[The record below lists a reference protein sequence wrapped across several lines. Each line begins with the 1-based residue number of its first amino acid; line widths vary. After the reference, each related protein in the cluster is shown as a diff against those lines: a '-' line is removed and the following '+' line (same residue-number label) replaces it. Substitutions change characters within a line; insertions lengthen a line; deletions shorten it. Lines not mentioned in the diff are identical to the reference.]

1 MRCSAPAHCMSSA
14 VAEGVGD
21 PPAPAM
27 WPLTG
32 RLSHDVRTSVT
43 CKTDGRLAGWRQP
56 KAERPTALEITAAQ
70 SMLARF
76 DGFEQLAAGYGAA
89 TSENFDQVKAATPR
103 RPEVSRGLC
112 KHFDG
117 GEH

>member
-1 MRCSAPAHCMSSA
+1 
-14 VAEGVGD
+14 V
-21 PPAPAM
+21 
-27 WPLTG
+27 L
-32 RLSHDVRTSVT
+32 
-43 CKTDGRLAGWRQP
+43 